1 MTPRLQRREEGTE
14 KRPMGSVCRGGKDGE
29 IKGTGPFSS
38 MSLVVLENFRDLDF
52 PPGPGF
58 RVSCFQIKGLS
69 GTFRRSRRH
78 G

>member
-1 MTPRLQRREEGTE
+1 MSGEGLAFRAAS
-14 KRPMGSVCRGGKDGE
+14 KGE

-52 PPGPGF
+52 QPGPGF
-58 RVSCFQIKGLS
+58 RASCFQIKGLS
-69 GTFRRSRRH
+69 GTFRQSRFH